1 METNIQFSTN
11 VIEDTREKVTSVQ
24 CKLFSSVDKYKT
36 FSKSDLLV
44 IISSK
49 LTCKFYSTVLSLIN
63 IFIASGKQI

>member
-1 METNIQFSTN
+1 METNIQFLTN

-24 CKLFSSVDKYKT
+24 CKLSSSVDKYKT

-49 LTCKFYSTVLSLIN
+49 LTCKFYSSLLN
-63 IFIASGKQI
+63 IFIASGK